1 MKPVVFHDLAT
12 AEFSEAAAWYEE
24 CTSGL
29 GAEFRIA
36 IEEAIRRIQSIPL
49 AGSRFGKTQ
58 FRYVLVRRFPYVVF
72 YREDEKVIRLMA
84 VAHGR
89 RRPGYWKKRKF

>member
-1 MKPVVFHDLAT
+1 MKPVVFHDLAF
-12 AEFSEAAAWYEE
+12 AELDEAATWYEE
-24 CTSGL
+24 RKRGL

-36 IEEAIRRIQSIPL
+36 IEDAVQRIQDNPL
-49 AGSRFGKTQ
+49 AGSRYRRTT
-58 FRYVLVRRFPYVVF
+58 FRFVLVHRFPYVVF
-72 YREDEKVIRLMA
+72 YREGKEAIRLIA